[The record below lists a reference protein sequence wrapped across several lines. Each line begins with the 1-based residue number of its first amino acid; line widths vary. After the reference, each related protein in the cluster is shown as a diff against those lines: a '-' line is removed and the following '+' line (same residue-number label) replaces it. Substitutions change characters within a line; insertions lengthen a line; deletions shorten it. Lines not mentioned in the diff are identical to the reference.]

1 MPQTHL
7 PRSVLLLF
15 ALIAAATVHQSPLA
29 AQKPIPESRSALVGV
44 VVDPSHA
51 AMPGVGIELEDLARR
66 VTRRATTDR
75 QGRFEF
81 RELPAGDYEAEIV
94 VPGFTAFREPILL
107 AGPLVERE
115 IVLSLGVVEETYTV
129 TAGTGAA
136 AATPGEKAG
145 RQQGEVEPC
154 VARVDPDTQSPVG
167 GQIRPPRMLER
178 VAPIFPD
185 HLREADLDGTVR
197 LTGRITAEGTMS
209 DLVVA
214 EASHPDFAAAA
225 EDAVRV
231 WTWEQSLLNC
241 TPVDVPATIT
251 VRFVPQRQ

>member
-1 MPQTHL
+1 MPQTHP
-7 PRSVLLLF
+7 PRSVLLLV
-15 ALIAAATVHQSPLA
+15 ALITAVTADKSPVA
-29 AQKPIPESRSALVGV
+29 AQKPIPDSRSALVGV

-51 AMPGVGIELEDLARR
+51 AMPGVAIALEDLGRR

-94 VPGFTAFREPILL
+94 MPGFTLFRQPILL

-115 IVLSLGVVEETYTV
+115 IVLSLGMVEEIYTV
-129 TAGTGAA
+129 TAGAA
-136 AATPGEKAG
+136 AASGDRAG
-145 RQQGEVEPC
+145 RQRGDEEAC
-154 VARVDPDTQSPVG
+154 VVRVDPDSQSPVG

-178 VAPIFPD
+178 TAPVFPD
-185 HLREADLDGTVR
+185 HLREADLDGMVR
-197 LTGRITAEGTMS
+197 LTGRISAEGTMS
-209 DLVVA
+209 DLIVA

-225 EDAVRV
+225 EDAVRS

-241 TPVDVPATIT
+241 TPVDVPVTIT